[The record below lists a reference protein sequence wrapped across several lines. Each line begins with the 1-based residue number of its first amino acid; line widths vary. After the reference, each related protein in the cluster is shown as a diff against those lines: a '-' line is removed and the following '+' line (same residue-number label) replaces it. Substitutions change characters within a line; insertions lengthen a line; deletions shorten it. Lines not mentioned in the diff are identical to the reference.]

1 MQTFINLIQIGSINT
16 EKDFYSKYKKGEL
29 MDNAYS
35 IIKSFASDLTIHKY
49 QAVSINYAK
58 YGLEKANFLYNG
70 TINTIIYY
78 DETNTYNLLVGKL
91 PNSDKPEILITD
103 FILDALKHFGIV
115 DSNSTIYSIL
125 NKYIDLGYSTNFK
138 IVGVIETNYKN
149 GCIFLNINLI
159 MLLMNMINL
168 CKDLSMII

>member
-1 MQTFINLIQIGSINT
+1 MYKRQNVNYADIYQLNPNSSINT

-49 QAVSINYAK
+49 QTVSINYAK

-78 DETNTYNLLVGKL
+78 L
-91 PNSDKPEILITD
+91 PNSFHHLDEVQILLVFPFTHH
-103 FILDALKHFGIV
+103 L
-115 DSNSTIYSIL
+115 SIQL
-125 NKYIDLGYSTNFK
+125 
-138 IVGVIETNYKN
+138 
-149 GCIFLNINLI
+149 
-159 MLLMNMINL
+159 
-168 CKDLSMII
+168 